1 MTDPA
6 HVSSGRL
13 SDSMNTEITNIGLI
27 GTVRLRRFRT
37 ADCLKTPVLRLICA
51 AVRPVAPIFATG
63 LTDRVFQNTDL
74 KSGFHASRLP
84 VQPMKLDWKLLRSA
98 AVPIPASSCSFC
110 NPMPDPARDDAP
122 EFDLESDGLPEDFLV
137 PYWNQAREPLACL
150 VFLIPL
156 LALYELGV
164 FWFGG
169 NQPLTVRNGA
179 DYWLRSGLASLG
191 IEAFL
196 LPLLIIG
203 GLLGWHRYGGYRWRL
218 SRETLVG
225 MFAESMILAVCLL
238 FVAQLQDMAFQ
249 CWFPSEFSI
258 HGQGSED
265 CPLLVIAP
273 NLGSRMV
280 SYVGAG
286 VYEEVLF
293 RLLLLP
299 ACFAFLRGVFR
310 MPGSWSAVLAVFLT
324 SLTFSVAHYVGAS
337 GETFSLF
344 SFTFRTT
351 AGCFFATVFLLRGFG
366 ITVGCHAFYD
376 LMVGILTASEF

>member
-1 MTDPA
+1 MQPA
-6 HVSSGRL
+6 C
-13 SDSMNTEITNIGLI
+13 
-27 GTVRLRRFRT
+27 
-37 ADCLKTPVLRLICA
+37 ADILFTL
-51 AVRPVAPIFATG
+51 
-63 LTDRVFQNTDL
+63 Q
-74 KSGFHASRLP
+74 
-84 VQPMKLDWKLLRSA
+84 LL
-98 AVPIPASSCSFC
+98 
-110 NPMPDPARDDAP
+110 NPMSDLALDNEQEFDPETDTAP
-122 EFDLESDGLPEDFLV
+122 EYDVLI

-169 NQPLTVRNGA
+169 DQPLAIRNGA

-196 LPLLIIG
+196 LPVLIIG

-225 MFAESMILAVCLL
+225 MFAESLILAVCLL

-249 CWFPSEFSI
+249 CWLPGEFSI
-258 HGQGSED
+258 RGPDPGER
-265 CPLLVIAP
+265 PLLAIAP
-273 NLGSRMV
+273 DFGSRMV

-299 ACFAFLRGVFR
+299 VCFTLLRTVFR
-310 MPGSWSAVLAVFLT
+310 MPGNWAAALAVFLT
-324 SLTFSVAHYVGAS
+324 SLTFSVAHYIGCS
-337 GETFSLF
+337 GEAFSVF

-376 LMVGILTASEF
+376 LMVGILTASLDV

>member
-1 MTDPA
+1 M
-6 HVSSGRL
+6 SNL
-13 SDSMNTEITNIGLI
+13 
-27 GTVRLRRFRT
+27 
-37 ADCLKTPVLRLICA
+37 VLNHESEFE
-51 AVRPVAPIFATG
+51 PEE
-63 LTDRVFQNTDL
+63 DL
-74 KSGFHASRLP
+74 
-84 VQPMKLDWKLLRSA
+84 
-98 AVPIPASSCSFC
+98 
-110 NPMPDPARDDAP
+110 
-122 EFDLESDGLPEDFLV
+122 LV

-169 NQPLTVRNGA
+169 NQPLTIRNGA

-191 IEAFL
+191 IESFL
-196 LPLLIIG
+196 LPVLIIS
-203 GLLGWHRYGGYRWRL
+203 GLLVWHRYGGYSWRL

-258 HGQGSED
+258 RGTDPGER
-265 CPLLVIAP
+265 PLLAIAP
-273 NLGSRMV
+273 DLGSQMV

-299 ACFAFLRGVFR
+299 VCFTCLRTVFR
-310 MPGSWSAVLAVFLT
+310 MPHTWSAVLAVFLT
-324 SLTFSVAHYVGAS
+324 SLIFSVAHYIGSS

-376 LMVGILTASEF
+376 LMVGILTASL